1 MIVVAKLS
9 GQDEI
14 RGIAEWVRLRAGLFV
29 EGLGCKHQTT
39 PYHTTFSRILNEAV
53 DMAQLEGVVSGYLQ
67 SRSEQGDQIAIDGKT
82 LRGTIEEGASQ
93 GQHLLSAYDTTSGLV
108 IGQIEV
114 GKKENEISAAPSLI
128 DALAWQD
135 RVATGD
141 AMFAQHQ
148 LSAHIVAAGGA
159 YVWVGKDN
167 QPNLR
172 PVIQR
177 PVEPAKSHK
186 ALSCLHTYFPTTTSL

>member
-1 MIVVAKLS
+1 MSTEKVEVKSLYERLKQLKDKRKRRGIRYPLAVALVMIVVAKLS

-29 EGLGCKHQTT
+29 EGLGCKHQAT

-67 SRSEQGDQIAIDGKT
+67 SRSEQGDQLVIDGKT
-82 LRGTIEEGASQ
+82 LRGTIEKGASQ

-114 GKKENEISAAPSLI
+114 GKKENEISAAPRLI
-128 DALAWQD
+128 DVLAWQV
-135 RVATGD
+135 R
-141 AMFAQHQ
+141 
-148 LSAHIVAAGGA
+148 
-159 YVWVGKDN
+159 
-167 QPNLR
+167 
-172 PVIQR
+172 
-177 PVEPAKSHK
+177 
-186 ALSCLHTYFPTTTSL
+186 